1 MDFSAVI
8 DHLKSELGGI
18 RTGRA
23 HPSLVENMSVE
34 VYGSPTP
41 LKGVASI
48 SAQDSKTLL
57 IQPWDKGAVKAVEKA
72 IQTSDLG
79 INPQVDGGS
88 IRLTMPALTEERR
101 KEYVKLAHTAGEQAK
116 ISVRNMR
123 KDELNRLKSD
133 DSVSEDAQKR
143 AESNLQEDVNA
154 TNKEIDALV
163 KRKEEELLK
172 V

>member
-23 HPSLVENMSVE
+23 HPSLVESMSVE
-34 VYGSPTP
+34 VYGSLTIM
-41 LKGVASI
+41 KAIATI

-57 IQPWDKGAVKAVEKA
+57 IQPWDKTNAKAIEKA
-72 IQTSDLG
+72 IQTSSLG

-123 KDELNRLKSD
+123 KDELNRLKAD
-133 DSVSEDAQKR
+133 ESVSEDLQKR
-143 AESNLQEDVNA
+143 EQDNLQEDVA
-154 TNKEIDALV
+154 ETNKEIDVMV
-163 KRKEEELLK
+163 KRKEAELLK

>member
-1 MDFSAVI
+1 MNFSAVI

-23 HPSLVENMSVE
+23 HPSLIENMPVE
-34 VYGSPTP
+34 VYGSQSI

-57 IQPWDKGAVKAVEKA
+57 IQPWDKGAVKAIEKS
-72 IQTSDLG
+72 IQMSNLG

-88 IRLTMPALTEERR
+88 IRLTLPALTEERR

-133 DSVSEDAQKR
+133 ESVSEDVQKR
-143 AESNLQEDVNA
+143 EEANLQEDVA
-154 TNKEIDALV
+154 VTNKEIDALV